1 MFLKFD
7 DFILESKSIYTLS
20 NEVKSTLLELDE
32 KYHKLIEKFR
42 TKYVAQT
49 ISNIKEEFEKFINA
63 RNNGQKYFPQLEIEN
78 SEVDMDLLDKF
89 SELKDEFGEIESEC
103 YIAKFYIEKIESMIH
118 SLEMRKE
125 LENNEYVPGEN
136 PVDKELYNDALEC
149 IKKHPYHKPD
159 S

>member
-1 MFLKFD
+1 MFLKFE
-7 DFILESKSIYTLS
+7 DFILESKSIYKMS

-49 ISNIKEEFEKFINA
+49 ITNIKEEFEKFINA

-89 SELKDEFGEIESEC
+89 SELKDEFGKIVSEC

-118 SLEMRKE
+118 SLEMRNE
-125 LENNEYVPGEN
+125 LENGEYVHGEN
-136 PVDKELYNDALEC
+136 TVDKELYNDEWEC
-149 IKKHPYHKPD
+149 IKKHP
-159 S
+159 